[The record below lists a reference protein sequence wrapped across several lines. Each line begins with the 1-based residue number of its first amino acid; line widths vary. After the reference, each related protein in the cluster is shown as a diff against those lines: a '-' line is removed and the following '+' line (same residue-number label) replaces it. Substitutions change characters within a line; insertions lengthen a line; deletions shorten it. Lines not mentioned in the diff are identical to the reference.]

1 MREVVGVLGC
11 ACLRKED
18 GRIYSAFPST
28 ISSPEAPWT
37 RSDGYLT
44 PISQDLKNPSEAE
57 SLEPGAEGN
66 PGLLVTLALLR
77 KPHTAHLADR
87 PGDCE
92 MSQEPGLRGRH
103 QPRRAGEVI
112 WPRMWA
118 WQAAWRSSRA
128 RTARA
133 LEDPGP

>member
-37 RSDGYLT
+37 RSDRYLS
-44 PISQDLKNPSEAE
+44 PISQDLKE

-66 PGLLVTLALLR
+66 PELLVTPALLR
-77 KPHTAHLADR
+77 KPHTAHLSDR
-87 PGDCE
+87 PGDRK
-92 MSQEPGLRGRH
+92 MSQDPGLRGGH
-103 QPRRAGEVI
+103 QPRRAGEVT

-128 RTARA
+128 RIARA